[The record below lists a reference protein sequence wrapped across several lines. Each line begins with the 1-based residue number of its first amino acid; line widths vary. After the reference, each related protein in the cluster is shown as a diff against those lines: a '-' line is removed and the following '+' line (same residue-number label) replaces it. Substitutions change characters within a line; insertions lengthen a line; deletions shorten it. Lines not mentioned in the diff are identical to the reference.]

1 MSKEKEIIILL
12 QRLLNQSRHDKLM
25 YLNTADRQ
33 NLPTY
38 KRFLN
43 QQAIIRNSMFYKF
56 SALLS
61 DYGIEAEE
69 VFFKRS
75 DIHQLMRTTIKR
87 EKTNPFEKCLE
98 QDHIFRTNLM
108 ELMTLDTVQKNQEI
122 YHKQLV
128 KIEACISENE
138 FYSEEFALKDLTS
151 SDLLN

>member
-61 DYGIEAEE
+61 DYGIE
-69 VFFKRS
+69 
-75 DIHQLMRTTIKR
+75 
-87 EKTNPFEKCLE
+87 EKKCFLNVL
-98 QDHIFRTNLM
+98 IFIN
-108 ELMTLDTVQKNQEI
+108 
-122 YHKQLV
+122 
-128 KIEACISENE
+128 
-138 FYSEEFALKDLTS
+138 
-151 SDLLN
+151 